1 MKKKIALITGIS
13 GQDGSYLAEL
23 LLSKGYEVHGLI
35 RRLALENKENRF
47 SRLNGILKKIR
58 VHDGDVTNYQTI
70 WRLIAKIKPDEVYH
84 LAAQSFVGLSFL
96 DDFSTLDT
104 NISGTHHILSAVKEM
119 SPKSK
124 FYFAGSSEMFG
135 NVDENP
141 KNEKTKFNP
150 VSPYAISKTAGYFLT
165 QMHRDAY
172 GIFACSGILF
182 NHESPRRG
190 FDFVTRKITS
200 TAAKIKLKMADKLE
214 LGNLDAKRDWGFA
227 GDYVAAMWQM
237 LQQKQPDDYVIAT
250 GESHSVREFVEA
262 AFDNLGLDWKKYVK
276 TSSEYTRPTDINFL
290 EGDYSKAN
298 KKFGWKPKVKFKEL
312 VKIMVDAD
320 LKLASEIKN
329 GLGNGERVLR

>member
-23 LLSKGYEVHGLI
+23 LLEKGYEIHGLI

-47 SRLNGILKKIR
+47 SRLNGILKKIKIY
-58 VHDGDVTNYQTI
+58 DGDITNYQTI
-70 WRLIAKIKPDEVYH
+70 WRLIAKVKPDEIYH

-96 DDFSTLDT
+96 DDFSTLDN
-104 NISGTHHILSAVKEM
+104 NIFGTHHILSAVKEI

-135 NVDENP
+135 NIDTSP
-141 KNEKTKFNP
+141 QNEKTKFNP
-150 VSPYAISKTAGYFLT
+150 VSPYAISKTTGYYLT

-190 FDFVTRKITS
+190 FEFVTRKITS
-200 TAAKIKLKMADKLE
+200 TAAKIKLGMADKLE

-227 GDYVAAMWQM
+227 GDYVVAMWQM

-276 TSSEYTRPTDINFL
+276 TNSEYTRPTDINFL
-290 EGDYSKAN
+290 KGDYSKAN

-312 VKIMVDAD
+312 IKMMVDAD

-329 GLGNGERVLR
+329 GLGNRK